1 MLEFREHAENTN
13 DIFLVAAQAIA
24 NTLIRAATAMPAGT
38 YRSVAL
44 LLSVVC
50 CAAYPHCPLAQPA

>member
-38 YRSVAL
+38 YRSVVL
-44 LLSVVC
+44 LLSG
-50 CAAYPHCPLAQPA
+50 AAYPHCQALAQPA